1 MQEKSSAT
9 STQSHPRIPP
19 ERDGIQV
26 NHCKSPVCP
35 NYGVA
40 AGQSSVRGNNSYILD
55 SRNKGISSCICT
67 SCGVEFPLKSNLGVV
82 EEVERMTSY
91 LLHSNAVC
99 CRNEACANHTDQVP
113 IGIAGAYASFGK
125 TAIGNPRWRCSVCGK
140 TFSQNTKS
148 TARQREHHKNKAIFK
163 LLVNKMPLRRIIEV
177 ADIHPKTFYH
187 RLDFLHRQCQG
198 FAAHRERNLANLP
211 IRRLYLGVD
220 RQDYLV
226 NWLVRKDK
234 RNIQLSAI
242 TTVDNEHGYCFG
254 MHLNF
259 DPSLDSKA
267 VQAEV
272 ETNGDLGMPYP
283 HRRFARLWLNADH
296 DVASQKSVA
305 AKRRKLGLPTEIDE
319 TYAAALQRDDIESPD
334 APSPLDRLPE
344 YGMQTHGEYTMYGHF
359 FFLKRL
365 LGNVKKWRFFIDQD
379 SGLRAA
385 CLSAF
390 HDEIRNRTADA
401 FYVRITKD
409 MTVDEKRHRY
419 SDAKALFEQAKVAH
433 PGMKP
438 QEIKLLLIKERL
450 ACMTSHGKWQD
461 QWLDHPFPTMS
472 EPEKAVA
479 YLTDLGDYDED
490 HQAWLY
496 NKASLHGVDSF
507 FNQVRRRLSLL
518 ERPIHSKSNKG
529 RIWNGYSPY
538 NPGNVAKVLDI
549 MRTVHNY
556 ILTGKDGKTPAE
568 RLGLA
573 QAPLDYED
581 IIYFTSTD

>member
-1 MQEKSSAT
+1 MQKKSSAP
-9 STQSHPRIPP
+9 STLKHPRIPP
-19 ERDGIQV
+19 EHGGFQV
-26 NHCKSPVCP
+26 NHCKSPVCS
-35 NYGVA
+35 NYGIPPEQTSA
-40 AGQSSVRGNNSYILD
+40 RGRNRYTLD
-55 SRNKGISSCICT
+55 SRNKGISSCICM
-67 SCGVEFPLKSNLGVV
+67 SCGEGFPLKSNLGIA
-82 EEVERMTSY
+82 EEVERMASY
-91 LLHSNAVC
+91 LSPPGAVF
-99 CRNEACANHTDQVP
+99 CRNDACANHTGQVP
-113 IGIAGAYASFGK
+113 VGTTGAYASFGK

-140 TFSQNTKS
+140 TFSQNTKA
-148 TARQREHHKNKAIFK
+148 TARQREHHKNKTIFK
-163 LLVNKMPLRRIIEV
+163 LLVNKMPVRRIIEV
-177 ADIHPKTFYH
+177 AGIHPKTFYH
-187 RLDFLHRQCQG
+187 RLDFLHRQCQA
-198 FAAHRERNLANLP
+198 FAAHREHALANLP

-226 NWLVRKDK
+226 NWMVRKDK

-242 TTVDNEHGYCFG
+242 AAVDNEHGYCFG
-254 MHLNF
+254 IYLNF
-259 DPSLDSKA
+259 DPSLDSEA

-272 ETNGDLGMPYP
+272 EKNGDLDMPYP

-296 DVASQKSVA
+296 DEASAKSLTT
-305 AKRRKLGLPTEIDE
+305 KRCKLGLPTQIDE
-319 TYAAALQRDDIESPD
+319 AYAAALMRDDIESPD
-334 APSPLDRLPE
+334 APSPVERLPE

-365 LGNVKKWRFFIDQD
+365 LGNVQKWRFFIDQD
-379 SGLRAA
+379 PGLRAA

-390 HDEIRNRTADA
+390 HDEIRGRAADA

-409 MTVDEKRHRY
+409 ITVDAKRQRY
-419 SDAKALFEQAKVAH
+419 TDAKVLFEQTKAAH

-438 QEIKLLLIKERL
+438 QEVKLLLIKERL
-450 ACMTSHGKWQD
+450 ACMKPHGKWQD
-461 QWLDHPFPTMS
+461 RWLDHPFPTMS

-479 YLTDLGDYDED
+479 YLTDLGDYDEE

-518 ERPIHSKSNKG
+518 ERPIHSKSNNG

-556 ILTGKDGKTPAE
+556 ILTGKDGKTPAV

-581 IIYFTSTD
+581 IIYFSSTD